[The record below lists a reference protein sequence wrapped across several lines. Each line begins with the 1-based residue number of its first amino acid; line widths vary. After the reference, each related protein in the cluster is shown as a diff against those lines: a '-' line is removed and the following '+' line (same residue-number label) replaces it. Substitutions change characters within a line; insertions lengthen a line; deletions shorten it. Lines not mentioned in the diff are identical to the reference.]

1 MSDPHTTT
9 REPVTGHSHAPARED
24 GAPVEPR
31 EETVARAIEESRAA
45 NVDQEVP
52 ADTLVDPS
60 TRRGMNKALLR
71 AATLGFLIGAA
82 IGAGVGALLRVA
94 PAALGDVGDLPGI
107 IAVMAFLGGVIGI
120 IIASYMV
127 LEREDGRI
135 EQDVEEDLGDQPAP
149 GSAEGAPDS

>member
-1 MSDPHTTT
+1 MSDPRTST
-9 REPVTGHSHAPARED
+9 REPVHGQSHPPARED
-24 GAPVEPR
+24 AGTVEPR
-31 EETVARAIEESRAA
+31 EETIAKALEESREA
-45 NVDQEVP
+45 NVDQQVP

-71 AATLGFLIGAA
+71 AATIGFLIGAA
-82 IGAGVGALLRVA
+82 IGAGIGALLRIA
-94 PAALGDVGDLPGI
+94 PAALGDVGELPGI

-135 EQDVEEDLGDQPAP
+135 EQDVEQELGDQPPP
-149 GSAEGAPDS
+149 G